1 MTPLTFVHM
10 YVYVYICV
18 CINYEDI
25 DIEIWDKGKR
35 REGRQGSDFNFV
47 FWSLLIMSQ
56 YPLTAINLI
65 NLSTLDSQGF
75 LLMDFAVLQII
86 NWFFCDI

>member
-1 MTPLTFVHM
+1 
-10 YVYVYICV
+10 
-18 CINYEDI
+18 
-25 DIEIWDKGKR
+25 
-35 REGRQGSDFNFV
+35 
-47 FWSLLIMSQ
+47 MSQ

-86 NWFFCDI
+86 NWFFCDIWSYILYFVLWHKSFLSPVFCLKFGSFVQGM